1 MNVDG
6 AVEFISS
13 FGAFAGVNSGMI
25 EHGYWDKEST
35 GMDTGVDQGDPEGAT
50 GLSTAQMTGPSAEQN
65 MREFDWVNI
74 WRTTEDGYPVLRWE
88 EE

>member
-1 MNVDG
+1 M
-6 AVEFISS
+6 EELSL
-13 FGAFAGVNSGMI
+13 FGAFAGENSGMI
-25 EHGYWDKEST
+25 DHGYWDQEST
-35 GMDTGVDQGDPEGAT
+35 GMDTGVNQGDYEGTT
-50 GLSTAQMTGPSAEQN
+50 GLTTAEMTGAAAEQN